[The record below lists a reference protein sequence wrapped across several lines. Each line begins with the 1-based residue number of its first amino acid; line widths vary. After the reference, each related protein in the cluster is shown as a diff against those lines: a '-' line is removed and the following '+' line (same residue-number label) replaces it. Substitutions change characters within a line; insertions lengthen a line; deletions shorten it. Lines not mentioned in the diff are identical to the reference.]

1 MTKVITTGNFKGGV
15 GKTTNS
21 VMLSYT
27 LSKMDKKVLLIDLDP
42 QANATDL
49 LLTTMTN
56 IYKKKPDFKETLFES
71 IKSNNPKEALINV
84 KDNFDLLPS
93 YSDLQNY
100 ERFLYDNFSDDYSQD
115 HHLTNFISK
124 IKNEYDF
131 VFLDIPPQ
139 LNKFTDNALVA
150 SDFVIVILQT
160 QERALKGAEKYIDH
174 LLALQDDYNLD
185 IDLLGILPVL
195 QQNGSELDL
204 DVLQDATESFG
215 DNNIFKTHIK
225 QMNRLKRFDRT
236 GITDN
241 TKDIHDKRI
250 HAIYSEL
257 IAETLERIT
266 IFEKNKEHE

>member
-1 MTKVITTGNFKGGV
+1 MTYVITTGNFKGGV

-21 VMLSYT
+21 VMLSYA

-49 LLTTMTN
+49 LLNTMTN
-56 IYKKKPDFKETLFES
+56 IYKKKPIFKETLFEA
-71 IKSNNPKEALINV
+71 IKNNNPDEALINV
-84 KDNFDLLPS
+84 KDNLDLLPS
-93 YSDLQNY
+93 YSDLQQY
-100 ERFLYDNFSDDYSQD
+100 EHYLYENFSDDFSQD
-115 HHLTNFISK
+115 HHLSTFIEK
-124 IKNEYDF
+124 IKEKYDF

-174 LLALQDDYNLD
+174 LLQLQDDYKLN
-185 IDLLGILPVL
+185 IDLIGILPVL

-204 DVLQDATESFG
+204 DVLQDATEIFG
-215 DNNIFKTHIK
+215 KNNLFNTHIK

-241 TKDIHDKRI
+241 TKDIHDKRV
-250 HAIYSEL
+250 HAIYNEL
-257 IAETLERIT
+257 INELLERIN
-266 IFEKNKEHE
+266 IFN

>member
-1 MTKVITTGNFKGGV
+1 MTYVITTGNFKGGV

-49 LLTTMTN
+49 LLNTMTN
-56 IYKKKPDFKETLFES
+56 IYKKKPIFKETLFEA
-71 IKSNNPKEALINV
+71 IKNNDPNEALINV
-84 KDNFDLLPS
+84 KDNLDLLPS
-93 YSDLQNY
+93 YSDLQQY
-100 ERFLYDNFSDDYSQD
+100 ERYLYENFPDDFSQD
-115 HHLTNFISK
+115 HHLTNFIK
-124 IKNEYDF
+124 EIKDKYDF

-174 LLALQDDYNLD
+174 LLQLQDDYKLN

-204 DVLQDATESFG
+204 DVLQDATE
-215 DNNIFKTHIK
+215 IFSKSNLFNTHIK

-241 TKDIHDKRI
+241 TKDIHDKRV

-257 IAETLERIT
+257 ISELIERIN
-266 IFEKNKEHE
+266 IFNK

>member
-1 MTKVITTGNFKGGV
+1 MTYVITTGNFKGGV

-27 LSKMDKKVLLIDLDP
+27 LSKLDKKVLLIDLDP

-49 LLTTMTN
+49 LLNTMTN
-56 IYKKKPDFKETLFES
+56 IYKKKPVFKETLFES
-71 IKSNNPKEALINV
+71 IKNNNPDEALISV
-84 KDNFDLLPS
+84 KDNLDLLPS
-93 YSDLQNY
+93 YSDLQQY
-100 ERFLYDNFSDDYSQD
+100 ERYLYENFSDDFSQD
-115 HHLTNFISK
+115 HHLSTFIEK
-124 IKNEYDF
+124 IKEKYDF

-174 LLALQDDYNLD
+174 LLQLQDDYKLN

-204 DVLQDATESFG
+204 DVLQDATEIFG
-215 DNNIFKTHIK
+215 KNNLFNTHIK

-241 TKDIHDKRI
+241 TKDIHDKRV

-257 IAETLERIT
+257 INELLERIN
-266 IFEKNKEHE
+266 IFN

>member
-1 MTKVITTGNFKGGV
+1 
-15 GKTTNS
+15 
-21 VMLSYT
+21 
-27 LSKMDKKVLLIDLDP
+27 MDKKVLLIDLDP

-49 LLTTMTN
+49 LLNTMTN
-56 IYKKKPDFKETLFES
+56 IYKKKPVFKETLFES
-71 IKSNNPKEALINV
+71 IKNNNPDEALITV
-84 KDNFDLLPS
+84 KDNLDLLPS
-93 YSDLQNY
+93 YSDLQQY
-100 ERFLYDNFSDDYSQD
+100 EHYLYENFSDDFSQD
-115 HHLTNFISK
+115 HHLSTFIEK
-124 IKNEYDF
+124 IKEKYDF

-174 LLALQDDYNLD
+174 LLQLQDDYKLN

-204 DVLQDATESFG
+204 DVLQDATEIFG
-215 DNNIFKTHIK
+215 KNNLFNTHIK

-241 TKDIHDKRI
+241 TKDIHDKRV

-257 IAETLERIT
+257 INELLERIN
-266 IFEKNKEHE
+266 IFN

>member
-84 KDNFDLLPS
+84 KDNLDLLPS

-160 QERALKGAEKYIDH
+160 QERALKGAEKYIEH

-250 HAIYSEL
+250 HKIYSDL

>member
-1 MTKVITTGNFKGGV
+1 MAYVITTGNFKGGV

-27 LSKMDKKVLLIDLDP
+27 LSKMDKKILLIDLDP

-49 LLTTMTN
+49 LLNTMTN

-71 IKSNNPKEALINV
+71 IKNNNPKEALINV
-84 KDNFDLLPS
+84 KDNLDLLPS
-93 YSDLQNY
+93 FSDLQNY
-100 ERFLYDNFSDDYSQD
+100 EKYLYDNFSDDFSQD
-115 HHLTNFISK
+115 HHLTSFIK
-124 IKNEYDF
+124 NIKNEYDF

-174 LLALQDDYNLD
+174 LLELQDDYHLN

-204 DVLQDATESFG
+204 DVLQDAVESFG
-215 DNNIFKTHIK
+215 ESNLFKTHIK

-250 HAIYSEL
+250 HTIYNEL
-257 IAETLERIT
+257 IQETLNRI
-266 IFEKNKEHE
+266 EMLKK

>member
-27 LSKMDKKVLLIDLDP
+27 LSKLGKKVLLIDLDP

-49 LLTTMTN
+49 LLNTMSN
-56 IYKKKPDFKETLFES
+56 VFQKKVVFKETLFES
-71 IKSNNPKEALINV
+71 IKNNNPEEAIINV
-84 KDNFDLLPS
+84 KDDLDLLPS
-93 YSDLQNY
+93 FSDFQNY
-100 ERFLYDNFSDDYSQD
+100 EKFLYDNFSDDYSQD
-115 HHLTNFISK
+115 HHLKNFISDFK
-124 IKNEYDF
+124 TKYDYI
-131 VFLDIPPQ
+131 FLDIPPQ

-150 SDFVIVILQT
+150 SDFVIVVLQT

-174 LLALQDDYNLD
+174 LLSLQDDYNLN
-185 IDLLGILPVL
+185 IDLLGVLPVL

-204 DVLQDATESFG
+204 DVLQDAKDSFG
-215 DNNIFKTHIK
+215 EANMFKTHIK

-241 TKDIHDKRI
+241 NKDIHDKRV
-250 HAIYSEL
+250 HAIYHEL
-257 IAETLERIT
+257 TEELQSRINL
-266 IFEKNKEHE
+266 FNK

>member
-1 MTKVITTGNFKGGV
+1 MAYVITTGNFKGGV

-49 LLTTMTN
+49 LLNTMTN
-56 IYKKKPDFKETLFES
+56 IYKKKPVFKETLFES
-71 IKSNNPKEALINV
+71 IKNNNPNEALINV
-84 KDNFDLLPS
+84 KDNLDLLPS
-93 YSDLQNY
+93 YSDLQQY
-100 ERFLYDNFSDDYSQD
+100 EHYLYESFSDDFSQD
-115 HHLTNFISK
+115 HHLTNFIK
-124 IKNEYDF
+124 EIKEKYDF

-174 LLALQDDYNLD
+174 LLQLQDDYKLN

-204 DVLQDATESFG
+204 DVLQDATE
-215 DNNIFKTHIK
+215 IFSKSNLFNTHIK

-241 TKDIHDKRI
+241 TKDIHDKRV

-257 IAETLERIT
+257 ISELIERIN
-266 IFEKNKEHE
+266 IFNK

>member
-1 MTKVITTGNFKGGV
+1 MTYVITTGNFKGGV

-27 LSKMDKKVLLIDLDP
+27 LSKLDKKVLLIDLDP

-49 LLTTMTN
+49 LLNTMTN
-56 IYKKKPDFKETLFES
+56 IYKKKPVFKETLFES
-71 IKSNNPKEALINV
+71 IKNKNPDEALITV
-84 KDNFDLLPS
+84 KDNLDLLPS
-93 YSDLQNY
+93 YSDLQQY
-100 ERFLYDNFSDDYSQD
+100 EHYLYENFSDDFSQD
-115 HHLTNFISK
+115 HHLSTFIEK
-124 IKNEYDF
+124 IKEKYDF

-174 LLALQDDYNLD
+174 LLQLQDDYKLN

-204 DVLQDATESFG
+204 DVLQDATEIFG
-215 DNNIFKTHIK
+215 KNNLFNTHIK

-241 TKDIHDKRI
+241 TKDIHDKRV

-257 IAETLERIT
+257 INELLERIN
-266 IFEKNKEHE
+266 IFN